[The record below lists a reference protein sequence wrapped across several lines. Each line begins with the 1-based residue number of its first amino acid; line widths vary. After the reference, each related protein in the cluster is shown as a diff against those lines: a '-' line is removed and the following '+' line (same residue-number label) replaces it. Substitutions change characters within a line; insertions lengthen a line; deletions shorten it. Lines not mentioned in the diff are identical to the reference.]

1 MTVPEAVINAAQS
14 RKRSKEFERLVPPP
28 AEEEDLGSEEETTG
42 FEGEGGYG
50 RVRLPD
56 QRNKEIFAL
65 ADTLMGAS
73 RIAVNC
79 QDGKSRM
86 GRIPGKMKK
95 RQWIRPG
102 DLLIVKPWDF
112 QPDKC
117 DVKFRYT
124 RTQAVHLSRRKL
136 LPESMNIF

>member
-1 MTVPEAVINAAQS
+1 LP
-14 RKRSKEFERLVPPP
+14 
-28 AEEEDLGSEEETTG
+28 
-42 FEGEGGYG
+42 
-50 RVRLPD
+50 LPD
-56 QRNKEIFAL
+56 QRDKQMFAL

-73 RIAVNC
+73 RINVHC
-79 QDGKSRM
+79 QDGKTRM

-112 QPDKC
+112 QDDKC

-124 RTQAVHLSRRKL
+124 RTQSSQLARRKL

>member
-1 MTVPEAVINAAQS
+1 MADEGDG
-14 RKRSKEFERLVPPP
+14 FE
-28 AEEEDLGSEEETTG
+28 
-42 FEGEGGYG
+42 EGEGGEG
-50 RVRLPD
+50 GVGRLPLPD
-56 QRNKEIFAL
+56 KRNKEIFAL

-73 RIAVNC
+73 RISVHC
-79 QDGKSRM
+79 EDGVTRM

-124 RTQAVHLSRRKL
+124 RTQAVHLSRRRQ
-136 LPESMNIF
+136 LPESMNVF

>member
-1 MTVPEAVINAAQS
+1 MGPHPG
-14 RKRSKEFERLVPPP
+14 RR
-28 AEEEDLGSEEETTG
+28 EEEVDLDEG
-42 FEGEGGYG
+42 GEGGPI
-50 RVRLPD
+50 RVPMPD
-56 QRNKEIFAL
+56 TRNREIFAL

-73 RIAVNC
+73 RINVHC
-79 QDGKSRM
+79 QDGKTRM

-95 RQWIRPG
+95 RLWIRPG

-112 QPDKC
+112 QDDKC

-124 RTQAVHLSRRKL
+124 RTQASHLARRKV